1 MVSSL
6 SVGRKARLVISSGK
20 AANLGRETDLTPGDR
35 LNAQACLGS
44 SVFNSDLEGPEPIA
58 AGVGRNAGAAGPG
71 HAGMIRCLQALQ
83 TRASLMMVTAHPDD
97 EDGGMLAYE
106 SRGQGARVALMTL
119 NRGEG
124 GQNVMT
130 QDLDGALGVART
142 QELLI
147 ADRYMGVDQY
157 FSRVVDYGFSK
168 TREEALEKWGH
179 DRVLSDCVRVVR
191 MVRPLVVTSVFMGAA
206 TDGHGHHQVAGQMA
220 QEVFNAAGD
229 PTKFPEQ
236 ISEGLRPWSPLKVYA
251 RAPFFQPTAEGMY
264 DYAIDKFVPVRFF
277 DYVNQKAF
285 TNSPETTVEIPEGIA
300 APAAGLTYLQIAR
313 EGLGYQKTQNGGGT
327 IPPAAPYNSPYH
339 RFGSRVTAAEHET
352 SFFDGIDVS
361 LAGIATLAGGDR
373 GF

>member
-1 MVSSL
+1 MRKLAWGVLFLIPIWSGL
-6 SVGRKARLVISSGK
+6 SQSPPTVDAMP
-20 AANLGRETDLTPGDR
+20 APPDR
-35 LNAQACLGS
+35 
-44 SVFNSDLEGPEPIA
+44 
-58 AGVGRNAGAAGPG
+58 GA
-71 HAGMIRCLQALQ
+71 AGMIRCLQALQ
-83 TRASLMMVTAHPDD
+83 TRASLMMLTAHPDD

-124 GQNVMT
+124 GQNVMS

-236 ISEGLRPWSPLKVYA
+236 IREGLRPWSPLKVYA
-251 RAPFFQPTAEGMY
+251 RAPFFQPTKEGMY

-277 DYVNQKAF
+277 DYVNKKAF

-327 IPPAAPYNSPYH
+327 IS
-339 RFGSRVTAAEHET
+339 
-352 SFFDGIDVS
+352 
-361 LAGIATLAGGDR
+361 AGGSLQQSLSSFRIARDGGR
-373 GF
+373 A